1 MNTYL
6 FVDLHRKSA
15 REAKNYFINLLKILY
30 GLKILF
36 GDNLSINMEVVFG
49 RGLHS
54 ENKISVLKY
63 VILRQAKK
71 YRDFGYQYKLNRK
84 TANGSMIIT
93 F

>member
-1 MNTYL
+1 MYIYL
-6 FVDLHRKSA
+6 FIDLHRKRAKEA
-15 REAKNYFINLLKILY
+15 RNYFSNLLKMLY
-30 GLKILF
+30 ILKIVFDDSLTI
-36 GDNLSINMEVVFG
+36 DMEVVFG

-54 ENKISVLKY
+54 ENNKPILKY

-71 YRDFGYQYKLNRK
+71 YKDFGYEYKLNKK

>member
-1 MNTYL
+1 MYIYL
-6 FVDLHRKSA
+6 FIDLHRKRSKEA
-15 REAKNYFINLLKILY
+15 RNYFSNLLKMLY
-30 GLKILF
+30 ILKIVFDDSLTI
-36 GDNLSINMEVVFG
+36 DMEVVFG

-54 ENKISVLKY
+54 ENNKPILKY

-71 YRDFGYQYKLNRK
+71 YKDFGYEYKLNKK

>member
-1 MNTYL
+1 MNL
-6 FVDLHRKSA
+6 VIDLHRKRAKEA
-15 REAKNYFINLLKILY
+15 RNYFTNLLKILCI
-30 GLKILF
+30 LKILF
-36 GDNLSINMEVVFG
+36 GESLSINMEVVFG

-54 ENKISVLKY
+54 ENKAPILKY

-71 YRDFGYQYKLNRK
+71 YKAFGYEYKLNKK